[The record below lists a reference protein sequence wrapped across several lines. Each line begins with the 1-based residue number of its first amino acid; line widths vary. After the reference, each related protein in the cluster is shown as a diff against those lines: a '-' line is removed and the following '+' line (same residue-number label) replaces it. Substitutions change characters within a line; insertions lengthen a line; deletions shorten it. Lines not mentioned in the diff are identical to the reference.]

1 MKYRFSKEQLKETKN
16 GKPITLTG
24 TLLVDGRVL
33 RQLSTQAEFEKY
45 LTNYRMNASLQ
56 ITEASDSLPTGNVD
70 TYDYFVYTITRLK
83 TDM

>member
-1 MKYRFSKEQLKETKN
+1 MN
-16 GKPITLTG
+16 GES
-24 TLLVDGRVL
+24 L
-33 RQLSTQAEFEKY
+33 RELNTREDFEKY

>member
-1 MKYRFSKEQLKETKN
+1 MKYRFSKDQLEKTKK

-24 TLLVDGRVL
+24 TLQVNGESL
-33 RQLSTQAEFEKY
+33 RELNTREDFEKY